1 MRVFHSSMAWLAS
14 LLLCY
19 SSAFGQFTTLKPV
32 PLQPNGS
39 SEVVVPDT
47 LVAGLDFDWSDVG
60 GATHY
65 LFELTRILDG
75 GGTQVFSV
83 TSTVSRLLYS
93 SGSNPLIPGTSS
105 APTLYSWKVTAYQG
119 ATASQPSVPASFSL
133 IGGSLGN
140 PAKPGP
146 GVNPPAIPSALTP
159 VLGIEYTLSK
169 ISQEGVL
176 MHWSSVPGAAGYE
189 IQLVRA
195 EDENGTS
202 VEKIHY
208 RMDVANTHAI
218 VTNLTLFGIYRF
230 EVRAI
235 SSLGSRS
242 DGQAESQFEVVQF
255 QASDIYP
262 ESPNSDGAIDEF
274 DLFSLALDW
283 HRPAGGVGTPQ
294 AVNRQADIVSADKF
308 VEQADLIAFLI
319 QFHGSLMRFPQARP
333 TPTPVQLLP
342 ADLDQPEEGADI
354 TLSNDIETVLFTWSP
369 VTYAEKYQLFIRN
382 ASTAEF
388 FFFETTATEFP
399 LAGFNFE
406 QIFGGEGL
414 YTWEILAD
422 ADGFLQSGSVRRN
435 FSLSLSYLKTGKAPE
450 PKSNWIH
457 SLLGFFIGMEA
468 KAAEYQVPKD
478 DIELA
483 SPTLRFPFS
492 KQVITTTSPF
502 PLIWSEIPNATTYA
516 VEVRIPGLIYFN
528 LVGHQLNSENINQ
541 VTDEVVGDGIVTALF
556 FSTYRSNKY
565 QFRVQARVGTSRS
578 PFSETRQFTISQ
590 TGELPYVNIDYS
602 GNGDYEGDDLLVYS
616 SYWRSRKGDL
626 LYNEWADL
634 APGIPNGLINAPDLI
649 SFISYF
655 QQRRSLPRYPLIDA
669 PTLVEPEDGS
679 LFGPDMVGKDFQF
692 IWETPQGGVENLL
705 VWEIEL
711 SLPGDSSTPITKQF
725 FTANNLYVTRFSM
738 EGFYSWRVRAVA
750 TDGTRGPWSVSSIF
764 AIELDQ
770 YQPVLPVVIAPT
782 DEAVLSDGAVSFEW
796 TRVTREKSY
805 GVFDR
810 LEIQNGNGPIVALDI
825 YHRHG
830 DLGQPTVINR
840 VPLAPNY
847 GPDFRWRVS
856 TIFVIRDTFFRLYLN
871 KPAEVPEWHAFK
883 LTSPSRS
890 VTGLAAWNPDL
901 NSDGHVD
908 LNDTAQFQRI
918 WYLERNGSPDF
929 LQEADFNLDAKI
941 GSQDAAFLGGLG
953 YQDRPSGGNGQN
965 APIPTFP
972 LESSTGEPPVIL
984 AQFAQGGINATWGQ
998 LAGYTRYLVEW
1009 IDSDD
1014 EVHAL
1019 YSNKLPAPQ
1028 ILAPIA
1034 GEVVTLPSPES
1045 SMSISWT
1052 VIPDAVQYSTV
1063 VVNVNTGQ
1071 YYAFIVD
1078 AGDPAAVS
1086 YSLTISRKD
1095 FEDYLGGMGTF
1106 EYRVLPIAPGHFAD
1120 TSVIETF
1127 GVSFTKDGSD
1137 YYSAPQPIVK
1147 AKPPIVV
1154 EGNGV
1159 LPAFSYYGL
1168 YSWRVMGMADDL
1180 SLTKPT
1186 RWHRFGIQCLGPAY
1200 GEKVHCGQE
1209 SPGPQ

>member
-1 MRVFHSSMAWLAS
+1 MRVFHSSMAWIAT
-14 LLLCY
+14 LLLYY
-19 SSAFGQFTTLKPV
+19 SSAYGQFTTLKPV
-32 PLQPNGS
+32 PLQPKGS

-47 LVAGLDFDWSDVG
+47 PVAGLDFDWSDVP

-65 LFELTRILDG
+65 LLELTHVLNG
-75 GGTQVFSV
+75 GGTQVSSV

-93 SGSNPLIPGTSS
+93 SGTNPLVPGTSINP
-105 APTLYSWKVTAYQG
+105 ALYSWKVTAYQG
-119 ATASQPSVPASFSL
+119 ATASQPSVSSSFSL
-133 IGGSLGN
+133 IGGSIEN
-140 PAKPGP
+140 PAKPAP
-146 GVNPPAIPSALTP
+146 GVNPPDLPSSLSP
-159 VLGIEYTLSK
+159 VLGIEYTLAK

-176 MHWSSVPGAAGYE
+176 MQWSAVPGAAGYE

-195 EDENGTS
+195 KDENGNP

-208 RMDVANTHAI
+208 RMDVASTQAL

-230 EVRAI
+230 EVRSI
-235 SSLGSRS
+235 STLGSRS
-242 DGQAESQFEVVQF
+242 NGEAESQFEVVQF

-262 ESPNSDGAIDEF
+262 ESPNSDGTINRF

-283 HRPAGGVGTPQ
+283 HRHAGGVGTPQ

-308 VEQADLIAFLI
+308 IEQADLIAFLI
-319 QFHGSLMRFPQARP
+319 QYHDSLIKFPPARP

-354 TLSNDIETVLFTWSP
+354 TLSNDIQTVLFTWSP
-369 VTYAEKYQLFIRN
+369 VTYAERYQLFVRN
-382 ASTAEF
+382 TSTSEF

-399 LAGFNFE
+399 VAGFNFE
-406 QIFGGEGL
+406 QIFGGGGE
-414 YTWEILAD
+414 YTWEVLAD
-422 ADGFLQSGSVRRN
+422 ADGFLQSGSIRRN
-435 FSLSLSYLKTGKAPE
+435 FSLTLSYLKTGKAPE

-468 KAAEYQVPKD
+468 EAAEYRVPKD

-483 SPTLRFPFS
+483 SPTLQFPFS
-492 KQVITTTSPF
+492 KQTITTTSPF
-502 PLIWSEIPNATTYA
+502 PLIWSEVPNATTYA
-516 VEVRIPGLIYFN
+516 VEVRIPGLVYFN

-541 VTDEVVGDGIVTALF
+541 VTDDVVGDGIVTALF

-565 QFRVQARVGTSRS
+565 QFRVQAREGTSRS

-590 TGELPYVNIDYS
+590 AGELPYVNIDYS
-602 GNGDYEGDDLLVYS
+602 GNGDYEGEDLLVYS
-616 SYWRSRKGDL
+616 SYWRSRKGDI

-634 APGIPNGLINAPDLI
+634 VPGTPNGLINASDLI
-649 SFISYF
+649 SFIHFF
-655 QQRRSLPRYPLIDA
+655 QQRRSLPRYPLIEA
-669 PTLVEPEDGS
+669 PDLVEPEDGS
-679 LFGPDMVGKDFQF
+679 LFGPDMVGKDFRF
-692 IWETPQGGVENLL
+692 SWDPPQGGVENLL

-725 FTANNLYVTRFSM
+725 FTAFNQYTTRFSM
-738 EGFYSWRVRAVA
+738 EGFYSWRVRAIA
-750 TDGTRGPWSVSSIF
+750 TDGTRGFWSVSNLF
-764 AIELDQ
+764 AIDLEQ
-770 YQPVLPVVIAPT
+770 YQPELPVVIAPT
-782 DEAVLSDGAVSFEW
+782 DEAVLAGDSVNFEW
-796 TRVTREKSY
+796 SRVTREKSY

-871 KPAEVPEWHAFK
+871 KPAEVPEWHSFK

-890 VTGLAAWNPDL
+890 VTGLAAWDPDL

-908 LNDTAQFQRI
+908 LEDTARFQKI
-918 WYLERNGSPDF
+918 WNLERNGSPDF

-953 YQDRPSGGNGQN
+953 YQNRPSGGNGQDP
-965 APIPTFP
+965 PIPTFP
-972 LESSTGEPPVIL
+972 LESGTGEPPVIL
-984 AQFAQGGINATWGQ
+984 AQFAQAGISATWGQ
-998 LAGYTRYLVEW
+998 LAGYSRYLVEW

-1034 GEVVTLPSPES
+1034 GEVVILPNSES
-1045 SMSISWT
+1045 TMSIRWS
-1052 VIPDAVQYSTV
+1052 VVPDAVQYSAV
-1063 VVNVNTGQ
+1063 VVNVNTAQ
-1071 YYAFIVD
+1071 YHAFIVD
-1078 AGDPAAVS
+1078 AGDPAAES
-1086 YSLTISRKD
+1086 FSLTISRKD

-1137 YYSAPQPIVK
+1137 YYSTPQPIAK

-1180 SLTKPT
+1180 SLTRPT
-1186 RWHRFGIQCLGPAY
+1186 RWHRFGIQCLGPAF

-1209 SPGPQ
+1209 GPGPQ